1 MLPFVTKVNGLKE
14 KIQKL
19 NLNERTYERLKFIS
33 KVTSI
38 PMTRIISEVIDA
50 IFSLSI
56 NYDKATFRC
65 FDVVTED
72 TVNIII
78 HGYGKKLTVSHFKAD
93 FNTPNEQLDKESEE
107 RTRARIALDLAEQS
121 VKEDFGEDGKP

>member
-1 MLPFVTKVNGLKE
+1 MLPFVTKVNRLKE

-78 HGYGKKLTVSHFKAD
+78 HGYGKKLTV
-93 FNTPNEQLDKESEE
+93 NTFSVPSDMPNSEIDKIIEK
-107 RTRARIALDLAEQS
+107 RTLEKIDADLAEQ
-121 VKEDFGEDGKP
+121 FGES

>member
-1 MLPFVTKVNGLKE
+1 MKQ

-19 NLNERTYERLKFIS
+19 NLSERSHERLRFIS

-38 PMTRIISEVIDA
+38 PMTRLISEVIDCM
-50 IFSLSI
+50 FSLSI
-56 NYDKATFRC
+56 NYKQATFRC

-78 HGYGKKLTVSHFKAD
+78 HGYGKKLSVSRVPIDANATED
-93 FNTPNEQLDKESEE
+93 EIDKVLHDRMVE
-107 RTRARIALDLAEQS
+107 RANRDLAEQ
-121 VKEDFGEDGKP
+121 FGENKV